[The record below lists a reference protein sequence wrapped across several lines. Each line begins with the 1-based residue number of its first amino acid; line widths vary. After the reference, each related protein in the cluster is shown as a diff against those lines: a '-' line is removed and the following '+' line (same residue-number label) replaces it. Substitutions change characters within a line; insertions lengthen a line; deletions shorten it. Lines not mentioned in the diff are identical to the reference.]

1 MKKTVKLGEI
11 CKVQRGTTI
20 TKKNTVKG
28 VVPVIGGGTKPTYFH
43 NEANRESG
51 CITVSGSGASAGY
64 VNYWDTPIFA
74 SDCTTV
80 ETNNDEILQRFVYY
94 FMQSQQQY
102 IYENFR
108 SGTAQPHV
116 YAKDIATFDFPVKPI
131 TEQQSIVNKLNA
143 SYAEIDKALGAAQ
156 AAEVEINILWSR
168 LLRSTLV
175 EVASHCKEIKLFEI
189 ANVRSGSPT
198 PKGEGIFDNGD
209 QHFVRT
215 SDVGRIRVG
224 LLNSSR
230 DKVNLDGS
238 KKLRLFPKGTI
249 LIPKSGASTFL
260 NYRVILGMDAF
271 VSSTLA
277 AIQVDSSLTIER
289 FIWYFL
295 QTVDASDLAPD
306 GAYPSLSINV
316 IMQIKVPLPP
326 ILEQQK
332 IVRKLDAIFA
342 EIGMAKKSIQQ
353 TQDHL
358 SALRLAI
365 LKQEI
370 QGELP

>member
-1 MKKTVKLGEI
+1 MRKTVKLGEI
-11 CKVQRGTTI
+11 CIVQRGTTI
-20 TKKNTVKG
+20 TKKNTVEG
-28 VVPVIGGGTKPTYFH
+28 VVPVIGGGIKPTYFH
-43 NEANRESG
+43 NEANREAG

-64 VNYWDTPIFA
+64 VNFWDTPIFA
-74 SDCTTV
+74 SDCSTV

-102 IYENFR
+102 IYDNFR

-116 YAKDIATFDFPVKPI
+116 YAKDIAAFDFPVIPR
-131 TEQQSIVNKLNA
+131 TEQQSIVTKLDA
-143 SYAEIDKALGAAQ
+143 IFAEIGMALGTAQ
-156 AAEVEINILWSR
+156 AEEVEIELLWSR
-168 LLRSTLV
+168 LLRSTFV
-175 EVASHCKEIKLFEI
+175 EATNHWKEVKLFEI
-189 ANVRSGSPT
+189 ADVGSGNLAPQSE
-198 PKGEGIFDNGD
+198 KFFNNGD
-209 QHFVRT
+209 KHFVRT
-215 SDVGRIRVG
+215 SDAGKIRVG

-230 DKVNLDGS
+230 DKVNSDGS

-277 AIQVDSSLTIER
+277 AIKVDSSLTIER

-295 QTVDASDLAPD
+295 QNVDASDLSPD
-306 GAYPSLSINV
+306 RAYPSLSINV
-316 IMQIKVPLPP
+316 IRQIKVPLPP

-332 IVRKLDAIFA
+332 IVKKLDAIFA
-342 EIGMAKKSIQQ
+342 GIGMAKKSIQQ

-358 SALRLAI
+358 YALKLAV
-365 LKQEI
+365 LKKEM
-370 QGELP
+370 QGELL